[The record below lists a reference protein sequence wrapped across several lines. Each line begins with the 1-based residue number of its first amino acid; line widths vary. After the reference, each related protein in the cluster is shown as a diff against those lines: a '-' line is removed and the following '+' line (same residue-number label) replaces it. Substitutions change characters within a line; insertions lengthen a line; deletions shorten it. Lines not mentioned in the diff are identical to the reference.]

1 MLPACSRFIFVSNH
15 LPVRCA
21 RGETGWEFEWDEDA
35 LIAQAKVWLL
45 SMAAHASKLFLL
57 INGGTVSP
65 QPLAATVGTTS
76 HSGLGGPQ
84 CFALSAVHEPS
95 RSSELGPAAR
105 AAVWWPGAGTGEDY
119 MAAVPGVTEWNCCL
133 VQEGVGE
140 DLEVMFVG
148 CLPVEI
154 DFAEQ
159 EVGSIS
165 SGDGA
170 PLRHVACFGV
180 VQDVSQLVLA
190 EVALLYPCCS
200 AKLCTIH

>member
-1 MLPACSRFIFVSNH
+1 
-15 LPVRCA
+15 
-21 RGETGWEFEWDEDA
+21 
-35 LIAQAKVWLL
+35 
-45 SMAAHASKLFLL
+45 
-57 INGGTVSP
+57 
-65 QPLAATVGTTS
+65 
-76 HSGLGGPQ
+76 
-84 CFALSAVHEPS
+84 
-95 RSSELGPAAR
+95 
-105 AAVWWPGAGTGEDY
+105 

-159 EVGSIS
+159 EVGSS
-165 SGDGA
+165 SGDTV
-170 PLRHVACFGV
+170 PLTHAACSGV

-190 EVALLYPCCS
+190 EVGLLYPCCS